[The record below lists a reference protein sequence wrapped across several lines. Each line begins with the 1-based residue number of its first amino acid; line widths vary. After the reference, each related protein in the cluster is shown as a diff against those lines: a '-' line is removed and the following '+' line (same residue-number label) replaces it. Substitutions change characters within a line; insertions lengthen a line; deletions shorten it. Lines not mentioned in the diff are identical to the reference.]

1 MATAMYLNNTK
12 LTVSLELGSRMKD
25 AVSRSTMTTQLNS
38 IESRNSMKSAL
49 IGLLLRVLRLLVV
62 LAVLILFGM
71 IDS

>member
-1 MATAMYLNNTK
+1 
-12 LTVSLELGSRMKD
+12 
-25 AVSRSTMTTQLNS
+25 
-38 IESRNSMKSAL
+38 MKSAL